1 VDEVQEAAPQAV
13 LAVGNVQSVLLPLH
27 FPTQTSVPVHA
38 GCPVCGAAFAAKVV
52 QVPREAATLQ
62 A

>member
-1 VDEVQEAAPQAV
+1 MPQAV
-13 LAVGNVQSVLLPLH
+13 LAVGKVQSGLVPLH
-27 FPTQTSVPVHA
+27 LPMHTSVPVHA
-38 GCPVCGAAFAAKVV
+38 GCPVWGAAFAAKVV